1 MLQGMLLCVK
11 TSKGS
16 RMYLQKSR
24 GGDEELASKIR
35 PNP

>member
-1 MLQGMLLCVK
+1 
-11 TSKGS
+11 
-16 RMYLQKSR
+16 MYLQKSR